1 MTAPRVLIRRVIVPG
16 GIAGAV
22 VAGLIGVGILAG
34 VGPLQWV
41 QRRVAPA
48 VAAIGLVQLVLVG
61 AFLTVGVWVLRASTP
76 PADRRRLVDGPP
88 PGTPRQAPRLVGA
101 GFDAAV
107 ADAIR
112 DVRLKD
118 TAYSD
123 TSPQQTLSE
132 TAHDV
137 LTLVEGD
144 AATAEQALETGAW
157 TSDPIAA
164 AFLSDAVAF
173 PASFQLLRWATPGV
187 AYERAVEHTT
197 SAITQTLADSA
208 VAAPATPQPASP
220 PQGVLARLQ
229 HAVQTR
235 MAAVDA
241 DAAEAINDVRDPS
254 AADTHPAASTPT
266 PTEPQPSATPPDA
279 TQGAQ
284 ESAQDPAQEPAEEPA
299 QEDEHV

>member
-1 MTAPRVLIRRVIVPG
+1 MTAPRVLVRRVIVPG

-48 VAAIGLVQLVLVG
+48 VASIGLVQLVLVG

-88 PGTPRQAPRLVGA
+88 PSTPRQAPRLVGA

-112 DVRLKD
+112 AVRLKD

-241 DAAEAINDVRDPS
+241 DAAEAINDVGDPS
-254 AADTHPAASTPT
+254 AADPHPAASPP

-279 TQGAQ
+279 TQEPQ
-284 ESAQDPAQEPAEEPA
+284 EPAQEPAQEPP